1 MRGDLEGARKNWKK
15 TPFLGNT
22 IIVLEL
28 EGEGPIEPDQ
38 LESTFFYTDSIDTVI
53 INTSGHMI
61 LKLL

>member
-38 LESTFFYTDSIDTVI
+38 LESTFFY
-53 INTSGHMI
+53 H
-61 LKLL
+61 